1 MTEVN
6 NPEAIIR
13 TFREIR
19 CQVTMEFV
27 EVSLRDGSRIIGK
40 RSGVAI
46 GIGLV
51 VGDARVGGVGG

>member
-1 MTEVN
+1 
-6 NPEAIIR
+6 
-13 TFREIR
+13 
-19 CQVTMEFV
+19 MEFV

-51 VGDARVGGVGG
+51 VGDARVGGVGGRGCTDAPLSR